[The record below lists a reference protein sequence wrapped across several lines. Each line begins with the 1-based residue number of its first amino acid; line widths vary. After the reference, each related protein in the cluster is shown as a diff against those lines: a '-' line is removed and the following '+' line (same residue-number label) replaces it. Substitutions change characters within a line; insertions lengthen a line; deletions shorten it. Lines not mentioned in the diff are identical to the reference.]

1 MIVSDKMQI
10 SIMLA
15 LAEAAQSAPS
25 RVFPAYSTPS
35 TTLSAVNVT

>member
-1 MIVSDKMQI
+1 MMVSDKMQI
-10 SIMLA
+10 SMLA

-25 RVFPAYSTPS
+25 RIFPAYSTPS